1 MARRQPTQM
10 SARNGRVGE
19 RVKRRDIKR
28 EFGRAA
34 SRQRTRLGEEFP
46 DKGELTGNFCQFAGN
61 TVEIALVNICEFMDL
76 GEKFPTRGNREMNST
91 EQGMKIR
98 N

>member
-1 MARRQPTQM
+1 MPRGQPTEM
-10 SARNGRVGE
+10 SARNGRVRE
-19 RVKRRDIKR
+19 RVNRRDIKR
-28 EFGRAA
+28 ELGRAA
-34 SRQRTRLGEEFP
+34 RRERTGLGEDFP